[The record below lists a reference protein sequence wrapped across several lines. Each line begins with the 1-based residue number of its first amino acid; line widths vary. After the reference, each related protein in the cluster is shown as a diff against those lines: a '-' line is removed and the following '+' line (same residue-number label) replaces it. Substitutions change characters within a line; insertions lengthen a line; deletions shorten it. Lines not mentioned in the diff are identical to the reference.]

1 MGRRYPVKSYQNAM
15 AGSFISTLSLAA
27 MYCTSTCSGTKN
39 NHCRLKPLRDIC
51 KDVRM
56 LEESDKEVYRSRK
69 LIEVPATEPIEEE
82 HRTESFRLKVNELL
96 ELA

>member
-1 MGRRYPVKSYQNAM
+1 
-15 AGSFISTLSLAA
+15 
-27 MYCTSTCSGTKN
+27 
-39 NHCRLKPLRDIC
+39 
-51 KDVRM
+51 M

-96 ELA
+96 ELARSKFWEALERGDEDGVSLIRVPCAK

>member
-1 MGRRYPVKSYQNAM
+1 M

-39 NHCRLKPLRDIC
+39 NHCRLKPLGDIF
-51 KDVRM
+51 KDVGM
-56 LEESDKEVYRSRK
+56 LEGSGKDVYRSRK
-69 LIEVPATEPIEEE
+69 LIEVPAMEPTKEE
-82 HRTESFRLKVNELL
+82 HRTENFRLKVNELL